1 MGISAWSIAAVLAL
15 STASRPVEAALGPRV
30 HLGGQ
35 SFATAKP
42 PSRLATLHWNA
53 VARTLVARNRIDP
66 LWSVRTYALLS
77 IAQHDAIAAVE
88 MRFGSGVNVPSA
100 AEAVEDAAIAAASAT
115 VLNRVLPG
123 ELPYLSDALQA
134 HKDALLSD
142 GASAEAVSEGAEI
155 GRRAAK
161 RVMQL
166 REDDG
171 ADNLF
176 AVSPLPGPSA
186 WSANPRSNTHY
197 ALRPLWGSVRPFF
210 LSRSSQFR
218 PVSPPPR
225 GSAEFERALRAVRTT
240 SQSRTREQ
248 VQTARYWDDGGGTAT
263 PPGHWNSLA
272 AEIIV
277 QRGLTNRES
286 ARVLALLN
294 IAMMD
299 ASIACWEAKYTYWLL
314 RPSQA
319 DTSIRTV
326 ISVPNFPSYPSGH
339 AAFSGAASE
348 VLARLFP
355 DDSARV
361 RALADEAAQ
370 SRVFAGLHY
379 PFDSTAGLIQ
389 GREIA
394 QLVLTQFQVRYP
406 LVDQLR

>member
-1 MGISAWSIAAVLAL
+1 M
-15 STASRPVEAALGPRV
+15 
-30 HLGGQ
+30 
-35 SFATAKP
+35 
-42 PSRLATLHWNA
+42 
-53 VARTLVARNRIDP
+53 
-66 LWSVRTYALLS
+66 
-77 IAQHDAIAAVE
+77 
-88 MRFGSGVNVPSA
+88 
-100 AEAVEDAAIAAASAT
+100 
-115 VLNRVLPG
+115 
-123 ELPYLSDALQA
+123 
-134 HKDALLSD
+134 
-142 GASAEAVSEGAEI
+142 
-155 GRRAAK
+155 
-161 RVMQL
+161 
-166 REDDG
+166 
-171 ADNLF
+171 
-176 AVSPLPGPSA
+176 
-186 WSANPRSNTHY
+186 
-197 ALRPLWGSVRPFF
+197 
-210 LSRSSQFR
+210 
-218 PVSPPPR
+218 
-225 GSAEFERALRAVRTT
+225 
-240 SQSRTREQ
+240 
-248 VQTARYWDDGGGTAT
+248 
-263 PPGHWNSLA
+263 
-272 AEIIV
+272 
-277 QRGLTNRES
+277 
-286 ARVLALLN
+286 LALLN